1 MGIWNERGY
10 TTDYI
15 DILRQTLD
23 GYGFPDTNIVAH
35 DAGWDI
41 AQDILNNATIAKAVD
56 VIGVHVSGASGCGAG
71 LLPFCARVTVC
82 SSLGCT

>member
-56 VIGVHVSGASGCGAG
+56 VIGVHVSGACGCGASVCV
-71 LLPFCARVTVC
+71 CACVPVRL
-82 SSLGCT
+82 SLGRA